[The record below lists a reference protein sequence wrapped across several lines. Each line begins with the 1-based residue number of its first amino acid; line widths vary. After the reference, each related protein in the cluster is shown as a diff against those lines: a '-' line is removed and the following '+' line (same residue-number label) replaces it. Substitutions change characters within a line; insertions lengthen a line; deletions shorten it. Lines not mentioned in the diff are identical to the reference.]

1 MIDNNNIILIT
12 DSDDIAKSVLAKLI
26 LLREND
32 NISVCSVHNAKSV
45 IKNSTFGVALLV
57 KTAEDSDDE
66 ILKIITSIKSVKND
80 IEILL
85 LLPEY
90 NSETVIKAYDCGI
103 YDYLLFDASE
113 SYFMIKTVNCFKQ
126 NMLKTKLSYDEKF
139 LNQLGAIDS
148 KTGLYQYKY
157 LKEIFVELT
166 DNLKIKNGSFSV
178 LTLDESGKTKI
189 STNRL
194 ALAIKSTLRQDDIAA
209 IARGGKFY
217 LILPNIDLISTKAVL
232 QKLQDKMGE
241 SFKIRAGVSLIGIQ
255 SFATL
260 EKLALDGLTSAIQN
274 DVIAVC
280 LEHNIDVQNSWLDED
295 DNEQS
300 NIKSFKLFK
309 NVFNNKMNNVIIPLF
324 FRYKNEFEA
333 KLTNTE
339 VSQYANDIEC
349 VFSLKNE
356 NLHSE
361 LTIRYN
367 GFAKFKIEITHTGL
381 DSAENTKLDVPL
393 SKLTDKFLI
402 SLLKQ
407 LKKEYKQSAYKKGS

>member
-1 MIDNNNIILIT
+1 M
-12 DSDDIAKSVLAKLI
+12 
-26 LLREND
+26 
-32 NISVCSVHNAKSV
+32 
-45 IKNSTFGVALLV
+45 
-57 KTAEDSDDE
+57 
-66 ILKIITSIKSVKND
+66 
-80 IEILL
+80 
-85 LLPEY
+85 
-90 NSETVIKAYDCGI
+90 
-103 YDYLLFDASE
+103 
-113 SYFMIKTVNCFKQ
+113 
-126 NMLKTKLSYDEKF
+126 
-139 LNQLGAIDS
+139 
-148 KTGLYQYKY
+148 
-157 LKEIFVELT
+157 T

-241 SFKIRAGVSLIGIQ
+241 NFKIRAGVSLIGIQ

-300 NIKSFKLFK
+300 NVKSFKLFK

-407 LKKEYKQSAYKKGS
+407 LKNEYKQSAYKKGS